1 MPSAGAVVFTVVD
14 QFKRTI
20 RLTTRQQGH
29 IRSRQEM
36 REQEDR
42 IRETIALPD
51 VVKVSQHD
59 PQVLCYYRWYE
70 MTPVTSKYL
79 LCIVKVLN
87 HQEGFIITAFYT
99 DKVKGGP
106 VLWEK

>member
-1 MPSAGAVVFTVVD
+1 MPFAGAVVFTVVD

-20 RLTTRQQGH
+20 RLTARQQGH
-29 IRSRQEM
+29 ICSRQEM
-36 REQEDR
+36 RKQEDR

-59 PQVLCYYRWYE
+59 AEVLCYYRWYDT
-70 MTPVTSKYL
+70 TPVASKYL
-79 LCIVKVLN
+79 LCIVKVL
-87 HQEGFIITAFYT
+87 HHEGFIITAFYT